1 MTPPER
7 NRRARPLHPLQR
19 LGTRVPTGKSSRL
32 AALALVLAVAV
43 APPAAGAGGAGA
55 ATADAEDAKEIAR
68 VENYLNG
75 ITTLRARFFQVDPNG
90 REKQGTLYI
99 DRPGRLRL
107 EYDPPVSVLMVAD
120 GSRLVFF
127 DLDLGQVN
135 ELPMS
140 SPLAKLLIGK
150 RVSLGDD
157 LEVLKIARA
166 SGMLRLSLANKDDR
180 GAGVVTL
187 VFDANP
193 LALRQWWVQD
203 AQGQVTKVTLMDTSF
218 GLPID
223 SALFEAPEPFSPGGE
238 EH

>member
-1 MTPPER
+1 MPS
-7 NRRARPLHPLQR
+7 
-19 LGTRVPTGKSSRL
+19 GKSSRL

-55 ATADAEDAKEIAR
+55 ATADAKEIAR

-107 EYDPPVSVLMVAD
+107 EYDPPVSVLMVAN
-120 GSRLVFF
+120 GSRLVYF
-127 DLDLGQVN
+127 DLDLGQVS
-135 ELPMS
+135 ELPLTT
-140 SPLAKLLIGK
+140 PLAKLLIGK

-166 SGMLRLSLANKDDR
+166 AGMLRLSLANKDDR

-187 VFDANP
+187 VFNANP

>member
-1 MTPPER
+1 M
-7 NRRARPLHPLQR
+7 
-19 LGTRVPTGKSSRL
+19 PTGKSSRL
-32 AALALVLAVAV
+32 AALALALAVAF
-43 APPAAGAGGAGA
+43 APPAGGAGE
-55 ATADAEDAKEIAR
+55 ATEDAKEIAR
-68 VENYLNG
+68 VENYLNS
-75 ITTLRARFFQVDPNG
+75 ITTLRARFFQVDPDG
-90 REKQGTLYI
+90 KEKQGTLYI

-107 EYDPPVSVLMVAD
+107 EYDPPVSVLMVAN
-120 GSRLVFF
+120 GSRLVYF
-127 DLDLGQVN
+127 DLDLGQVS
-135 ELPMS
+135 ELPLTT
-140 SPLAKLLIGK
+140 PLAKLLIGK

-166 SGMLRLSLANKDDR
+166 AGMLRLSLANKDDR

-187 VFDANP
+187 VFNANP

-223 SALFEAPEPFSPGGE
+223 SALFDPPEPFSPGGE

>member
-1 MTPPER
+1 MPI
-7 NRRARPLHPLQR
+7 
-19 LGTRVPTGKSSRL
+19 GKASRL
-32 AALALVLAVAV
+32 AALALALAVAF

-55 ATADAEDAKEIAR
+55 ATEDAKDAPEIAR
-68 VENYLNG
+68 VENYLNS
-75 ITTLRARFFQVDPNG
+75 ITTLRARFFQVDPDDK
-90 REKQGTLYI
+90 EKQGTLYI

-107 EYDPPVSVLMVAD
+107 EYDPPVSVLMVAN
-120 GSRLVFF
+120 GSRLVYF
-127 DLDLGQVN
+127 DLDLGQVS
-135 ELPMS
+135 ELPLTT
-140 SPLAKLLIGK
+140 PLAKLLISK

-166 SGMLRLSLANKDDR
+166 AGMLRLSLANKDDR

-187 VFDANP
+187 VFNANP

-223 SALFEAPEPFSPGGE
+223 SALFDPPEPFSPGGE

>member
-1 MTPPER
+1 M
-7 NRRARPLHPLQR
+7 
-19 LGTRVPTGKSSRL
+19 PTGKSSHL
-32 AALALVLAVAV
+32 AALALALAVAF
-43 APPAAGAGGAGA
+43 APPAGGAGA
-55 ATADAEDAKEIAR
+55 ATEDAKDAKDAKEIAR
-68 VENYLNG
+68 VENYLNS
-75 ITTLRARFFQVDPNG
+75 ITTLRARFFQVDPDDK
-90 REKQGTLYI
+90 EKQGTLYI

-107 EYDPPVSVLMVAD
+107 EYDPPVSVLMVAN
-120 GSRLVFF
+120 GSRLVYF
-127 DLDLGQVN
+127 DLDLGQVS
-135 ELPMS
+135 ELPLTT
-140 SPLAKLLIGK
+140 PLAKLLISK

-187 VFDANP
+187 VFNANP

-203 AQGQVTKVTLMDTSF
+203 AQGRVTRITLMDTSF

-223 SALFEAPEPFSPGGE
+223 SALFDPPEPFSPGGE

>member
-1 MTPPER
+1 M
-7 NRRARPLHPLQR
+7 
-19 LGTRVPTGKSSRL
+19 PTGKSSHL
-32 AALALVLAVAV
+32 AALALALAVAF
-43 APPAAGAGGAGA
+43 APPAGGAGA
-55 ATADAEDAKEIAR
+55 ATEDAKEIAR
-68 VENYLNG
+68 VENYLNS

-90 REKQGTLYI
+90 KEKQGTLYI

-107 EYDPPVSVLMVAD
+107 EYDPPVSVLMVAN
-120 GSRLVFF
+120 GSRLVYF
-127 DLDLGQVN
+127 DLDLGQVS
-135 ELPMS
+135 ELPLTT
-140 SPLAKLLIGK
+140 PLAKLLISK

-187 VFDANP
+187 VFNANP

-203 AQGQVTKVTLMDTSF
+203 AQGQVTRVTLMDTSF

-223 SALFEAPEPFSPGGE
+223 SALFDPPEPFSPGGE

>member
-1 MTPPER
+1 M
-7 NRRARPLHPLQR
+7 
-19 LGTRVPTGKSSRL
+19 PTGKPSRL
-32 AALALVLAVAV
+32 AALALALAVAF
-43 APPAAGAGGAGA
+43 APPAAGAGGAGE
-55 ATADAEDAKEIAR
+55 ATEDAKEIAR
-68 VENYLNG
+68 VENYLNS
-75 ITTLRARFFQVDPNG
+75 ITTLRARFFQVDPDG
-90 REKQGTLYI
+90 KEKQGTLYI

-107 EYDPPVSVLMVAD
+107 EYDPPVSVLMVAN
-120 GSRLVFF
+120 GSRLVYF
-127 DLDLGQVN
+127 DLDLGQVS
-135 ELPMS
+135 ELPLTT
-140 SPLAKLLIGK
+140 PLAKLLISK

-187 VFDANP
+187 VFNANP

-203 AQGQVTKVTLMDTSF
+203 AQGQVTRVTLMDTSF

>member
-1 MTPPER
+1 MTS
-7 NRRARPLHPLQR
+7 
-19 LGTRVPTGKSSRL
+19 GKSSRL
-32 AALALVLAVAV
+32 AALALALAVV
-43 APPAAGAGGAGA
+43 FAPPAHAAGA
-55 ATADAEDAKEIAR
+55 ATKDAKEIAR
-68 VENYLNG
+68 VEDYLNG
-75 ITTLRARFFQVDPNG
+75 ITTLRARFFQVDPDG
-90 REKQGTLYI
+90 KEKQGTLYI

-107 EYDPPVSVLMVAD
+107 EYDPPVSVLMVAN
-120 GSRLVFF
+120 GSRLVYF
-127 DLDLGQVN
+127 DLDLGQVS
-135 ELPMS
+135 ELPLTT
-140 SPLAKLLIGK
+140 PLAKLLIGK

-166 SGMLRLSLANKDDR
+166 AGMLRLSLANKDDR

-187 VFDANP
+187 VFNANP

-223 SALFEAPEPFSPGGE
+223 SALFDPPEPFSPGGE